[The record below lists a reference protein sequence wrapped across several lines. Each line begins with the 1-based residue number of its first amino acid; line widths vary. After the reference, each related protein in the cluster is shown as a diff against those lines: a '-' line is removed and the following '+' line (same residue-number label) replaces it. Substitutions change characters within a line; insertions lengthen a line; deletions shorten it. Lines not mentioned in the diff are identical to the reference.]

1 LGARNLGNEVLGAQS
16 WKGDLIMDKNFLPRM
31 ALPLL
36 ALAGSPLAASVAVAE
51 DAPASQSFVD
61 NFDKFDKAR
70 WYVSDGWNNGPHQNC
85 TWSKKQLKVK
95 DGVLT
100 LSFDKAKVKDRD
112 YSCAEVSTKKRFSY
126 GVYEARMKTDTG
138 SGLNAAFFTYIGK
151 GDKQPHD
158 EIDFE
163 VLTKDPS
170 KVQVN
175 AFISGKG
182 KNEKLVDVKGGTDAG
197 FNDYAFVWKP
207 DDLSWYVNGQLV
219 QTITDPAKLP
229 SHAQKIFFSLWGSDT
244 LGEWMGTFADPGRP
258 VTLQVDRIAFTALG
272 DKCQFPESVACGL
285 Q

>member
-1 LGARNLGNEVLGAQS
+1 MNADFSRRL
-16 WKGDLIMDKNFLPRM
+16 

-36 ALAGSPLAASVAVAE
+36 ALAGCLLAPSLSIAE
-51 DAPASQSFVD
+51 DASGSQSFVD
-61 NFDKFDKAR
+61 DFDKFERAR
-70 WYVSDGWNNGPHQNC
+70 WYISDGWNNGPHQNC
-85 TWSKKQLKVK
+85 NWSKKQLKVK
-95 DGVLT
+95 DGVLI
-100 LSFDKAKVKDRD
+100 LSFDKGKLKDRD
-112 YSCAEVSTKKRFSY
+112 YSCAELSTKKRFSY
-126 GVYEARMKTDTG
+126 GVYEARMKTDKG

-182 KNEKLVDVKGGTDAG
+182 NNEKLVDVKGGAHAG

-207 DDLSWYVNGQLV
+207 DGLSWYVNGELV
-219 QTITDPAKLP
+219 NTISDPAKLP
-229 SHAQKIFFSLWGSDT
+229 SHPQKIFFSLWGSDT
-244 LGEWMGTFADPGRP
+244 LAEWMGAFADPGRT
-258 VTLQVDRIAFTALG
+258 VTLQVDRLAFTALG